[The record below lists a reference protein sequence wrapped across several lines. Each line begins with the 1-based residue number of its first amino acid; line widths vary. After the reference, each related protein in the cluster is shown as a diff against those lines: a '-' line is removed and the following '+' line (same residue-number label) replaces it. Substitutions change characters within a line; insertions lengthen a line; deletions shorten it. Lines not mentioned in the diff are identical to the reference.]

1 MVKLATVKLAT
12 LKLATL
18 KLETVKLAPRAAPAY
33 GSSSVSQ

>member
-12 LKLATL
+12 VKLAR
-18 KLETVKLAPRAAPAY
+18 VKPAPRAAPAY